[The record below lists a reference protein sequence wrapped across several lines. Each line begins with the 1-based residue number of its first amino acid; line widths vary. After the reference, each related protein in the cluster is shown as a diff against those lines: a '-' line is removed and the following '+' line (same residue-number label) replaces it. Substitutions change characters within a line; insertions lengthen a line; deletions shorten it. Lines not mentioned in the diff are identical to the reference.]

1 MNESQENTSI
11 RIVIAGGPGFGK
23 TSVVNGLENLGYKVF
38 HEISRHVLDEEK
50 AKDSDILPW
59 KNHKAFNEAL
69 FNARVEQFKQG
80 ENINGVSFYDRG
92 LPDSIGYC
100 IANDEEIP
108 SSFMEDA
115 QKYRYFTKV
124 FITPFWADIYK
135 KDAQR
140 WEEIDF
146 AKKVNDSI
154 EEAYRRCGYEVIEL
168 PKVSIGERITF
179 ILKEVGL

>member
-1 MNESQENTSI
+1 MEKSE

-23 TSVVNGLENLGYKVF
+23 TSVINGLEELGYPVF
-38 HEISRHVLDEEK
+38 HEISRHVLEEEK

-69 FNARVEQFKQG
+69 FNARIEQFHLANSIQG
-80 ENINGVSFYDRG
+80 ASFYDRG

-100 IANDEEIP
+100 IANEEEIP
-108 SSFMEDA
+108 AYFLEKA
-115 QKYRYFTKV
+115 KEFRYFTKV
-124 FITPFWADIYK
+124 FITPFWEEIYQ

-146 AKKVNDSI
+146 ARKVNESI
-154 EEAYRRCGYEVIEL
+154 EEAYRLCGYEVIEL
-168 PKVSIGERITF
+168 PKVSIGERISF
-179 ILKEVGL
+179 ILKEANL

>member
-1 MNESQENTSI
+1 MEKNT

-23 TSVVNGLENLGYKVF
+23 TSVVSGLENLGYVVF
-38 HEISRHVLDEEK
+38 HEVSRHLLDEEK
-50 AKDSDILPW
+50 EKDSDILPW

-80 ENINGVSFYDRG
+80 ENVEGTSFYDRG

-100 IANDEEIP
+100 IANNEEIP
-108 SSFMEDA
+108 PHFLTQANE
-115 QKYRYFTKV
+115 YRYFKKV
-124 FITPFWADIYK
+124 FVTPFWEEIYQ

-146 AKKVNDSI
+146 AKKVNESI
-154 EEAYRRCGYEVIEL
+154 EEAYRLCGYEVIEL

-179 ILKEVGL
+179 ILKEAGL